1 MLFLK
6 KMRETDVYIF
16 VISIIKL
23 PQPELICIIKITS
36 FRPVGTAH
44 PSDGIKKHN
53 RFLVKVDGATTGMQ
67 LVYLSFSIAKK
78 DNIEMYNSSSIALL
92 TMCIS

>member
-44 PSDGIKKHN
+44 PSDGIKKN
-53 RFLVKVDGATTGMQ
+53 TTD
-67 LVYLSFSIAKK
+67 S
-78 DNIEMYNSSSIALL
+78 
-92 TMCIS
+92 